1 MERVRTEQ
9 ELKYAVKNK
18 EDVIII
24 EDALAI
30 SMIKEFRD
38 YEKQKKKGLIN
49 RISKGAAAFSFV
61 FLPLAPIPLAIIGG
75 GILGS
80 ILTKNELKKYEVV
93 VVNEWIVRLTRK

>member
-49 RISKGAAAFSFV
+49 RISKASC
-61 FLPLAPIPLAIIGG
+61 
-75 GILGS
+75 IL
-80 ILTKNELKKYEVV
+80 
-93 VVNEWIVRLTRK
+93 